1 MLKFCYNLNN
11 KNGRDKMFYIVVG
24 SITILA
30 FILLIF
36 AIYYNKFQF
45 AIIKINEADE
55 NADIYLNKKF
65 DFLKRCSPI
74 IRKELRKKKILE
86 AVEQIPVEDLNH
98 FKLNES
104 LNRAY
109 DDLFKVIDDHEKLLK
124 SENLLGILNELND
137 NEEDL
142 IASIKFY
149 NDTVVE
155 FNRLISSFPSNLIRL
170 FFRYKKKE
178 FYSQEKHE
186 IFEILKDDEQKT
198 V

>member
-1 MLKFCYNLNN
+1 
-11 KNGRDKMFYIVVG
+11 MFYIVVG

>member
-1 MLKFCYNLNN
+1 
-11 KNGRDKMFYIVVG
+11 MFYIVVG

-30 FILLIF
+30 LILLIF

-45 AIIKINEADE
+45 AIIKINEAEE

-86 AVEQIPVEDLNH
+86 EVEQISVEDLNH

-104 LNRAY
+104 LNKAY
-109 DDLFKVIDDHEKLLK
+109 GDLFKVIDDHEKLLK

-142 IASIKFY
+142 MASIKFY

-155 FNRLISSFPSNLIRL
+155 FNRLISSFPSNIIRL
-170 FFRYKKKE
+170 FFRYKRKE

-186 IFEILKDDEQKT
+186 IFEILKDDEKKT